1 VSRRN
6 RRSAQYT
13 ERRRAP
19 IPCSNHLIVA
29 PLWVAYGAN
38 LGTLLRSC
46 DAVGACMAIPET
58 DHYRQALKKGDTL
71 SARPC
76 LHWVDSKTVG
86 LIDSNVKVPGS
97 SESN

>member
-1 VSRRN
+1 MNDQSESARDHIGLCEPRN
-6 RRSAQYT
+6 RRSEQHS

-19 IPCSNHLIVA
+19 IPCTNHLIVA

-46 DAVGACMAIPET
+46 DAVGACMAVPET

-71 SARPC
+71 P
-76 LHWVDSKTVG
+76 
-86 LIDSNVKVPGS
+86 PGPVCTGWIPK
-97 SESN
+97 